1 MKIVPSRQFSYAYTE
16 SANYSSTNAVYE
28 FLLWNKANISSYP
41 TCGASIQLRAGNT
54 SAGGGNIT
62 GVRRGGANQ
71 GDLAFSTTDASG
83 NPVEKLRINSTGDIG
98 INYSGTPDATLDI
111 RTNRDP
117 SNGLICFIRNNAQN
131 GNGAF
136 YGMDVNSVGTWSIGM
151 PDNTNA
157 LSFRNGGQGNSGAE
171 EMRLDGNGDLT
182 VTGKIISGD
191 SSGQPFFLNKTAVT
205 TNTTVTS
212 TYNWMSA
219 GPMTINS
226 GVTVTV
232 NSGATWTVV

>member
-1 MKIVPSRQFSYAYTE
+1 VGTTSSSYHFHVDDDNFAAEISIDNDASNFKTALNTTN
-16 SANYSSTNAVYE
+16 SVNADFNIQHKSNLTSIGTGVNCPLAFHINGSTNA
-28 FLLWNKANISSYP
+28 N
-41 TCGASIQLRAGNT
+41 
-54 SAGGGNIT
+54 SA
-62 GVRRGGANQ
+62 
-71 GDLAFSTTDASG
+71 
-83 NPVEKLRINSTGDIG
+83 EK
-98 INYSGTPDATLDI
+98 
-111 RTNRDP
+111 
-117 SNGLICFIRNNAQN
+117 
-131 GNGAF
+131 
-136 YGMDVNSVGTWSIGM
+136 
-151 PDNTNA
+151 
-157 LSFRNGGQGNSGAE
+157 
-171 EMRLDGNGDLT
+171 MRLDGNGDLT